1 MIDRDPSLSDFS
13 GRALEFDRVRALF
26 EGLAASSLGRRALRE
41 LDAGSD
47 ERARRSLACIEEMQ
61 ILEQAG
67 DLPGLS
73 GLSDPVP
80 TLAAARTYS
89 RVFEGAELAS
99 LGAFLD
105 ANARLGA
112 WLRERAGDVP
122 MLARLGEGLPD
133 LTGLRAR
140 MAEIVDERGE
150 VHASASPRLARLR
163 RDARELAARVE
174 KRLKRMLASDRLRP
188 YLSDFGLQRRSGR
201 WVLAVKARQSGRVP
215 GILHDRSQS
224 GETAF
229 VEPREVV
236 EDGNR
241 LAELELDVSRE
252 IQRILL
258 ELTRAVL
265 ERERD
270 LARAAERLSR
280 LELALIG
287 CSFCRAYGARV
298 PIVDEDGGLVLRG
311 ARHPLLVEQQRRGE
325 LERVVPI
332 DVRLGQDFDLL
343 VITGPNTGG
352 KTLALKTVGLA
363 ALMVRLGLPVLCE
376 EGSRVPLYSG
386 LACDIGDEQ
395 EISQS
400 LSTFSS
406 HLARIRTGLERADER
421 TLVLIDELGG
431 GTDPDEGAALS
442 DAILE
447 HLLARRVPTLATTH
461 LGKLKEF
468 AFRHARAENACVEF
482 DPETLAPMYRLL
494 VGTPGESNALVIAR
508 RLGLDPAIVAR
519 AEARLER
526 HEQEVLELMAQVR
539 GAREEAE
546 RVRSETEQRLVGVA
560 RDEQTLARK
569 QADLERRRD
578 LLEAEAQRGLEE
590 RVREARRRLE
600 SARALLAQLPAEGAR
615 ALEQALEAIDAEL
628 VGASLTERRRDFL
641 DGLAKGRFVYL
652 PRYKKRCVVTRIDR
666 SRRQLKVRLGK
677 MVMEVPFDEV
687 TWAESI

>member
-1 MIDRDPSLSDFS
+1 MSADLDPSLADFS
-13 GRALEFDRVRALF
+13 DRALEFDRVRALF
-26 EGLAASSLGRRALRE
+26 EGLAVSSLGRRALRE
-41 LDAGSD
+41 LDGHSD
-47 ERARRSLACIEEMQ
+47 EETRWSLACIEEMQ

-73 GLSDPVP
+73 GLSDPAP
-80 TLAAARTYS
+80 TLAAARRFS
-89 RVFEGAELAS
+89 RVFEGAELAT
-99 LGAFLD
+99 LGAFLE
-105 ANARLGA
+105 ASTRLGA
-112 WLRERAGDVP
+112 WLGERAGDVP

-133 LTGLRAR
+133 LTGLRSR

-150 VHASASPRLARLR
+150 VHSNASPRLARLR
-163 RDARELAARVE
+163 RDARELAGRVE
-174 KRLKRMLASDRLRP
+174 KRLKGMLASDRLRAH
-188 YLSDFGLQRRSGR
+188 LSDFGLQRRSGR
-201 WVLAVKARQSGRVP
+201 WVLAVKARQAGRVP

-229 VEPREVV
+229 IEPREVV

-241 LAELELDVSRE
+241 LAELELDISRE

-258 ELTRAVL
+258 DITRAIL

-270 LARAAERLSR
+270 LERAAQRLSR

-287 CSFCRAYGARV
+287 CSFCRVYGARV
-298 PIVDEDGGLVLRG
+298 PRIDEDGGLVLR
-311 ARHPLLVEQQRRGE
+311 AACHPLLVDQQRRGE

-363 ALMVRLGLPVLCE
+363 ALMVRLGLPVLCG
-376 EGSRVPLYSG
+376 EGSCLPLYTG
-386 LACDIGDEQ
+386 IACDIGDEQ

-406 HLARIRTGLERADER
+406 HLARIRAGLARADES

-447 HLLARRVPTLATTH
+447 HLLERRVPTLATTH

-482 DPETLAPMYRLL
+482 DPETLSPLYRLL

-508 RLGLDPAIVAR
+508 RLGLDPAIVSQ

-526 HEQEVLELMAQVR
+526 HEKEVLELMAQVR
-539 GAREEAE
+539 GAREQAE
-546 RVRSETEQRLVGVA
+546 RVRSETERRLVGVA
-560 RDEQTLARK
+560 RDEETLAQK
-569 QADLERRRD
+569 HLDLERRRD

-600 SARALLAQLPAEGAR
+600 SARALLAQLPVEGAR
-615 ALEQALEAIDAEL
+615 ALQEAFEAIDAEL
-628 VGASLTERRRDFL
+628 VGASLTERRQAFL
-641 DGLAKGRFVYL
+641 GSLAKGRFVYL
-652 PRYKKRCVVTRIDR
+652 PRYKKRCVVTKIDR
-666 SRRQLKVRLGK
+666 SRQQLSVRLGK
-677 MVMEVPFDEV
+677 MVMAVPFDEV
-687 TWAESI
+687 TWAET